1 MTIDLL
7 TKIYIA
13 WCEKQKFKEHLSAD
27 DMLWSDEIVNDYQSK
42 WLKRFSKIW
51 DKCEEKTN

>member
-7 TKIYIA
+7 TKIYID
-13 WCEKQKFKEHLSAD
+13 WCEQQNFEEVLSAD
-27 DMLWSDEIVNDYQSK
+27 DMLWSDEIVNDYQSE